1 LIRSEVRAADKD
13 TVLFELSTIADQI
26 GDSLSQRRFET
37 LLLGLFA
44 LLALVLAAIGIY
56 GVVFQSVSQ
65 RLNEIGI
72 RIALGAQKFDLLRMI
87 IGEVI
92 TLVLAG
98 GVIGAFAALAFTR
111 SLSAVLYSV
120 TATDPFTYA
129 AVFLLLASVAA
140 LACFIPAR
148 RAARIDPIHALRYE

>member
-1 LIRSEVRAADKD
+1 MIRSEVRAADKD